1 MLSVP
6 DLPAAWDTRAV
17 TDLDVLPV
25 ESAVRWDAEL
35 TVAGW
40 ITVFVTVA
48 GGAAGLVWAA
58 LAPKLSNDALKAGSY
73 ATFRAQSGADAWF
86 LIVSLVAGAICA
98 FVVCAVFGQR
108 GPGAAIGLGVGGLL
122 AALVADRI
130 GYVNEHHST
139 SGALQ
144 ALGLHP
150 GGHAPGDVVAEIDFR
165 VRALGVLTAWSLV
178 AMLVLGVAIAIE
190 ASRR

>member
-1 MLSVP
+1 VLSVP
-6 DLPAAWDTRAV
+6 DFPGAWDTGAV
-17 TDLDVLPV
+17 TDFGVPPAEPV
-25 ESAVRWDAEL
+25 VRWEAEL

-48 GGAAGLVWAA
+48 GGAAGLIWAA
-58 LAPKLSNDALKAGSY
+58 LAPKLSNDALKAGSDV
-73 ATFRAQSGADAWF
+73 TFRAQSGADAWF
-86 LIVSLVAGAICA
+86 LIVTLVAGAICA
-98 FVVCAVFGQR
+98 VVVCALFGQR

-130 GYVNEHHST
+130 GYVSEHHST
-139 SGALQ
+139 AAALQ

-150 GGHAPGDVVAEIDFR
+150 GGHAPGDVVAELDFR

-178 AMLVLGVAIAIE
+178 AMLVLGVAIAFE